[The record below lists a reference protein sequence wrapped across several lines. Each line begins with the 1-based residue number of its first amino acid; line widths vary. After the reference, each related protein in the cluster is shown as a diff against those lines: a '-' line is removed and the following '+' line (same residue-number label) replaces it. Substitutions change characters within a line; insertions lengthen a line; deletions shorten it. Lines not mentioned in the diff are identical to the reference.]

1 MQTKHSNIF
10 SLKIVSRVLKL
21 AKSIFVL
28 QTRHST
34 LTLKQ
39 ERETFSIFELHKAIL
54 CMLGTQTTDVFGIQR
69 VEMGLVVER
78 VLVPLPDEVLG

>member
-1 MQTKHSNIF
+1 M
-10 SLKIVSRVLKL
+10 

-78 VLVPLPDEVLG
+78 VLVPSPDEVLEELINGLLIH